1 MLNLGYAIAV
11 LGAAAMT
18 TSYVYASDVEGI
30 ASWALITVLSALN
43 WAYNRTTAYQHE
55 TIQQLQDENDRLTAL
70 YNGEA

>member
-30 ASWALITVLSALN
+30 APWALVLFLSGLN
-43 WAYNRTTAYQHE
+43 WAFHRCALDQHE
-55 TIQQLQDENDRLTAL
+55 TIQRLQDENDRLTAL
-70 YNGEA
+70 YNGET